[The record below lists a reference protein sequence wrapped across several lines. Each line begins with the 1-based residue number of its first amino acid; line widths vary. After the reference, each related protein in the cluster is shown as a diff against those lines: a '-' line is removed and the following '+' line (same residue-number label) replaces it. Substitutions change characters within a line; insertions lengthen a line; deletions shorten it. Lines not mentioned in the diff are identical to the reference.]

1 MSRMG
6 TKPSRALKRLA
17 LRESREDATVTTGS
31 QFHTL
36 AAASDRCPSLL
47 AHLLNNQKISKLRWC
62 ERNRPS
68 VLRTDTARERSAE
81 GLPSTAGSTEVKA
94 TIRTRLE
101 SLKAWLTP
109 PPPPSSCT
117 SLQVPFSQPPS
128 VARGHSTFSCQK
140 PGLERPLMMTLTMP
154 QRPNKESDLP

>member
-6 TKPSRALKRLA
+6 TKPSRALKKPA
-17 LRESREDATVTTGS
+17 LRENREDATVTTGS

-36 AAASDRCPSLL
+36 AAGSDRCPSLL
-47 AHLLNNQKISKLRWC
+47 THLLNNQKISKLRWC
-62 ERNRPS
+62 EWNRPS

-81 GLPSTAGSTEVKA
+81 GLPSTAESTEVKA

-109 PPPPSSCT
+109 LPIILHLSSGPLLT
-117 SLQVPFSQPPS
+117 ATLSS
-128 VARGHSTFSCQK
+128 RGHSTFSCQK